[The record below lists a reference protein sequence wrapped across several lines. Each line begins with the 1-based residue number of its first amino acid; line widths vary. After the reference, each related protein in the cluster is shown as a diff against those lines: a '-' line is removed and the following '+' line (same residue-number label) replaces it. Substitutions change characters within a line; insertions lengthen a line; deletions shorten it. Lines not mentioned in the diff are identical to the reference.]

1 MTREEIAGE
10 LHGWSPPVIY
20 DIHIDRYRVATQK
33 DIDDLLEI
41 MGRYGALRRVMQEE
55 DEWHKQRLARK

>member
-1 MTREEIAGE
+1 MTREEVAGE

-20 DIHIDRYRVATQK
+20 DIQTDRYRVATQK
-33 DIDDLLEI
+33 DIDDLQEI
-41 MGRYGALRRVMQEE
+41 LGRYAALRDVIRKE